1 MDIANDAYE
10 FMEHSFQNMFK
21 NCPELNEIP
30 TFIPNNIEYYQDKY
44 YQDKKQQES
53 QTTTQQES
61 QTTTQQ
67 TNNVSFDGFD
77 WDKDMENAYN

>member
-10 FMEHSFQNMFK
+10 FMENYFQKMFK
-21 NCPELNEIP
+21 NCPALNEIP
-30 TFIPNNIEYYQDKY
+30 EFIPNNIEYYQDK
-44 YQDKKQQES
+44 K
-53 QTTTQQES
+53 QQES

-67 TNNVSFDGFD
+67 TNNVSFDCFD